1 MGLIPGQ
8 EIKITHIA
16 RELSPCA
23 VTKTKHSHKKKKKS
37 LTVTLTTLLIIPS
50 PDSCV
55 LSCPSLSFST

>member
-1 MGLIPGQ
+1 MGLISGQ